1 MRTTM
6 SNPISS
12 RQIQCLQAS
21 LRRIGICEREERLE
35 WLSVQTG
42 RPVTS
47 TKDLTSSEARR
58 LLSALKDGRSPKTE
72 RMLQKAAASLVGKIY
87 SMSFRI
93 SFLNKAYSGNHTP
106 EDFEMNKAKIN
117 VWVRKYSGTG
127 KNITQMNVDE
137 LKKVLKTMAKIARIE
152 EEEGTP

>member
-1 MRTTM
+1 
-6 SNPISS
+6 
-12 RQIQCLQAS
+12 
-21 LRRIGICEREERLE
+21 
-35 WLSVQTG
+35 
-42 RPVTS
+42 
-47 TKDLTSSEARR
+47 
-58 LLSALKDGRSPKTE
+58 
-72 RMLQKAAASLVGKIY
+72 MLQKTAASLVGKIY

-137 LKKVLKTMAKIARIE
+137 LEKVLKTMAKIARIE
-152 EEEGTP
+152 EKEGIS